1 MSPSADA
8 PARSAVIPAS
18 LGRRV
23 GAYLIDVAISTV
35 ILVVAAVIGV
45 AVARPAGVR
54 DDAALALAL
63 LAVYGVVAIVGI
75 AWVVVYT
82 WLQGGRGSVGQ
93 RLLRIRLADAE
104 SSAPIGFGRALLRNL
119 IWGLAAYVIV
129 GYFSVLFDSS
139 GRRQGWHDKVANALV
154 VNTTDAA
161 TPDSAT
167 APPPAVAA
175 QATATAV
182 ASSLPPVPGSAP
194 VFPGAAAFAPPA
206 FAAPAT
212 AGVPPVPPVPQVPPA
227 PDARGAHATPP
238 PSPAPSASPEPSRE
252 APTGPSAM
260 ISSVPGITID
270 PEPAASRA
278 AAVADPVPPAPSAA
292 PPAAARLSPPQVS
305 APSSS
310 ASGEVVPP
318 TTDDLDLDETRA
330 AAPSPAGPELIVLS
344 WDDGTR
350 TAVYTRTLFGR
361 NPTRED
367 GAVVASIRDET
378 LSLSKTHFEIGPASD
393 GVYVL
398 DRHSTNGTTLVRGGG
413 RQQLVAGTRTT
424 LVAGDVLE
432 FGDRRATV
440 GGRS

>member
-1 MSPSADA
+1 MSSSANA
-8 PARSAVIPAS
+8 PAQVALVPAT
-18 LGRRV
+18 LGRRA

-35 ILVVAAVIGV
+35 ILVVAAVVGV
-45 AVARPAGVR
+45 AVAQPANVR

-63 LAVYGVVAIVGI
+63 LGVYGVVAGIGI

-82 WLQGGRGSVGQ
+82 LLQGGKGSVGQ
-93 RLLRIRLADAE
+93 RLLRIRLADAAT
-104 SSAPIGFGRALLRNL
+104 SAPIGFGRALLRNL

-161 TPDSAT
+161 VPGPGA
-167 APPPAVAA
+167 APAPAAA
-175 QATATAV
+175 AHATATAV

-194 VFPGAAAFAPPA
+194 VFPAATAFAPPA
-206 FAAPAT
+206 FAAT
-212 AGVPPVPPVPQVPPA
+212 AVPPVPPLPPA
-227 PDARGAHATPP
+227 PAPQAPP
-238 PSPAPSASPEPSRE
+238 PVSPAPVSGPEPSRS
-252 APTGPSAM
+252 APTGPGPM

-270 PEPAASRA
+270 PEPAASRGA
-278 AAVADPVPPAPSAA
+278 APAEPAVGVPAPAPVP
-292 PPAAARLSPPQVS
+292 RLSPPQVS
-305 APSSS
+305 APPSSS
-310 ASGEVVPP
+310 PSREIVPP

-330 AAPSPAGPELIVLS
+330 APPAAGPELIVLS

-378 LSLSKTHFEIGPASD
+378 LSLSKTHFEIGPGPD